1 MVRVIKI
8 LWTVLLASV
17 LTGSAYAQSA
27 PDLIAP
33 NIFVRGIQLPQ
44 GVRYTASFIK
54 PVENAALQN
63 ISVEITLPA
72 EAQFTEM
79 LVSRQVQFHVVRKNR
94 QRQLTLIWQISR
106 LDADQPLDSF
116 SFTLAQPL
124 AAELEYYMQW
134 QTAEGEQRVEDFFEV
149 PSVVVATQAQAQAT
163 VDQPGFVTMGDTGV
177 QVSAPA
183 GATLSAQVLPL
194 NFNPPAQ
201 YGNIWWCSLLELNG
215 LPPSTTAE
223 VIMPLR
229 RSLAPFTALQL
240 FQQQADG
247 SWAALAGQGV
257 VTADGQYVIYTHPGG
272 IVATGGDAEI
282 QPDALPASEI
292 PVVEEAA
299 PAPAD
304 NQQPADNVESPV
316 DNPPAQD
323 APPPADNTSGDN
335 ADNQAAAPPTDN
347 PPVVADNAGDTS
359 ASSNAEAPTT
369 VFIKPTLPPPVVTP
383 IIIGA
388 APTSVPPTQNS
399 ISDGTSNTIIVGEA
413 TQQSIQ
419 PSATNVKNGNA
430 TFTAD
435 TPFPAAATRL
445 TNITDGSSNTI
456 IIGEATRTPIPDGG
470 VPFLPTNTFAV
481 APTRIGNITDGT
493 SNTIIIGEA
502 TRTPIPDGGV
512 PFLPTN
518 TFAVAPTRISN
529 ITDGTSNTIIVSEVT
544 RTPIPDGSVP
554 FLPTNTF
561 AVAPTRIGNIT
572 DGTSNTIIIGEVTK
586 TPIPDGSVPFL
597 PTSTAASVPT
607 RIGNITDGTSNT
619 IIIGEI
625 TKTPIPDGSVPFLPT
640 NTLGSAPTRIS
651 NITDGTSN
659 TISIGELTR
668 TPTTIPL
675 VTAKPNQPTAT
686 NVKNENATFVA
697 GTPIP
702 VTPTRIGGISDG
714 TSNTII
720 VGEKSATPAPIPT
733 IRPTVVVATLPPPVF
748 SPIKGT
754 VTTQPFGAGGARVE
768 ILKSPSTVLQCQA
781 GQVNCS
787 VLNRRVGTGLR

>member
-8 LWTVLLASV
+8 LWAVLLVSV
-17 LTGSAYAQSA
+17 LTSSVYAQST

-106 LDADQPLDSF
+106 LAVDQPLDSF

-124 AAELEYYMQW
+124 TAELEYYMQW

-163 VDQPGFVTMGDTGV
+163 VDQPGFLTMGDTGV

-183 GATLSAQVLPL
+183 GSTLSAQVLPL

-201 YGNIWWCSLLELNG
+201 YGKIWWCSLLELNG
-215 LPPSTTAE
+215 LLPSTTAE

-247 SWAALAGQGV
+247 SWAELAGQGV

-272 IVATGGDAEI
+272 IVATGGPEEI

-292 PVVEEAA
+292 PVVEESA
-299 PAPAD
+299 PAPVD
-304 NQQPADNVESPV
+304 NQQPADN
-316 DNPPAQD
+316 PPPQE
-323 APPPADNTSGDN
+323 APPSADNTTGDN
-335 ADNQAAAPPTDN
+335 TANQAAAPPTDN
-347 PPVVADNAGDTS
+347 PPIVADGTSNTITSGDATAIPNNA
-359 ASSNAEAPTT
+359 AATT
-369 VFIKPTLPPPVVTP
+369 VFIKPTLPPSVVTP
-383 IIIGA
+383 IIIVA
-388 APTSVPPTQNS
+388 APSSVPPTQNS
-399 ISDGTSNTIIVGEA
+399 VTDGTSNTIIVGEA
-413 TQQSIQ
+413 TTI
-419 PSATNVKNGNA
+419 PTATSVKNSNA
-430 TFTAD
+430 TFT
-435 TPFPAAATRL
+435 
-445 TNITDGSSNTI
+445 NGTI
-456 IIGEATRTPIPDGG
+456 APVFT
-470 VPFLPTNTFAV
+470 
-481 APTRIGNITDGT
+481 PTRIGNITDGT

-502 TRTPIPDGGV
+502 T
-512 PFLPTN
+512 L
-518 TFAVAPTRISN
+518 
-529 ITDGTSNTIIVSEVT
+529 
-544 RTPIPDGSVP
+544 
-554 FLPTNTF
+554 
-561 AVAPTRIGNIT
+561 
-572 DGTSNTIIIGEVTK
+572 
-586 TPIPDGSVPFL
+586 
-597 PTSTAASVPT
+597 
-607 RIGNITDGTSNT
+607 
-619 IIIGEI
+619 
-625 TKTPIPDGSVPFLPT
+625 
-640 NTLGSAPTRIS
+640 
-651 NITDGTSN
+651 
-659 TISIGELTR
+659 
-668 TPTTIPL
+668 TPTTSLL

-702 VTPTRIGGISDG
+702 ASPTRIGSITDG

-720 VGEKSATPAPIPT
+720 VGEKTATPTLVST
-733 IRPTVVVATLPPPVF
+733 IRPTVVVVITPPPPVF
-748 SPIKGT
+748 SPVKGT
-754 VTTQPFGAGGARVE
+754 VTTQPFGVGGARVE
-768 ILKSPSTVLQCQA
+768 ILKSSSALLQCQA

-787 VLNRRVGTGLR
+787 VLNRRVGAGLR